1 MLLSE
6 FFDLS
11 FSVSDTIVNFT
22 FWTFSRYVV
31 LFKEFSL
38 FFKSV
43 NLSLKICILV
53 FQSFHA
59 FNFLEYIVL
68 CAVL

>member
-1 MLLSE
+1 MLDSE
-6 FFDLS
+6 FVDLS
-11 FSVSDTIVNFT
+11 FGFFNTILNFA

-59 FNFLEYIVL
+59 FDFLEYIVL
-68 CAVL
+68 CAIL